1 MFKRFLEVFF
11 IWPIILILLI
21 LNILLILTAFVW
33 GPIYYIFTGNDPLSE
48 DLMGFNIISFF
59 YNKFNKSL

>member
-1 MFKRFLEVFF
+1 MAY
-11 IWPIILILLI
+11 
-21 LNILLILTAFVW
+21 NINITYIKYIAYINCFCM

-59 YNKFNKSL
+59 YNKFNKLL